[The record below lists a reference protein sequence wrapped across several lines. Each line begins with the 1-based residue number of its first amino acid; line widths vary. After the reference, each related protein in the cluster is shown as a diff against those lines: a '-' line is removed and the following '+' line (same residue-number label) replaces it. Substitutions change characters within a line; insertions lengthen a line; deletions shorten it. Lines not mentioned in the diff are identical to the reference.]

1 MRTTIR
7 WLWKA
12 LPLSWLVLSVLVVSP
27 VRAGQKAE
35 AYYHFLVAVRAYQ
48 EGRLSE
54 ARKELYRVLRKDPR
68 ALYPRKLLIEIY
80 GRLGEYQ
87 KAEAVAR
94 KALKLAPGDLELR
107 LLLARIYLSEKR
119 FARAVVTLEKVL
131 EEDPGN
137 ERALGL
143 LLNAYLAQK
152 DLAGAVDSVDR
163 LLKIHPDSVSL
174 WLFKARL
181 LARSD
186 QPLAAKESYLKAV
199 ELSDY
204 RFEVMMEA
212 GEYLRKIGAFEEA
225 EKLYR
230 SYLERDPED
239 FHARQALLQIL
250 LAQEK
255 WSEAERFLR
264 ESLKKFPER
273 PGFKFF
279 LGLVL
284 EKEGRS
290 EEALGIYRE
299 IPREAPFYSEALRRI
314 YALTRELKGDE
325 AALSFL
331 QTLIQEGPQDPQ
343 IYFLAATAAEE
354 IDRCEEGLKFVDQGL
369 ARFPD
374 HRDLIITKGLLLSCV
389 GKLREAL
396 ELVEPLLE
404 RFPDDPVILNFVGY
418 TYAEL
423 GENLEEAEQYIRRA
437 LKAQPEAGYIVDSLA
452 WVLFKQGRLE
462 EARREIERAVKLS
475 PEDAVILEHKG
486 DILRAL
492 GKTREA
498 CEIYR
503 KALEL
508 AKHRRDRERIE
519 KKVSECSEDS
529 SS

>member
-7 WLWKA
+7 WLWKG
-12 LPLSWLVLSVLVVSP
+12 LPLSLLALSLLVVSP
-27 VRAGQKAE
+27 ARAGQKAE

-80 GRLGEYQ
+80 GRQGQYQ
-87 KAEAVAR
+87 KAEAIAR
-94 KALKLAPGDLELR
+94 KALKLAPRDRELR
-107 LLLARIYLSEKR
+107 LLLARIYLAEKR
-119 FARAVVTLEKVL
+119 FARAIVTLERVL

-143 LLNAYLAQK
+143 LLNAYLAQR
-152 DLAGAVDSVDR
+152 DLSGAVDSVER
-163 LLKIHPDSVSL
+163 LIRVHPDSVSF
-174 WLFKARL
+174 WLLKARL
-181 LARSD
+181 LAKAD
-186 QPLAAKESYLKAV
+186 QPLKAKESYLKAV

-204 RFEVMMEA
+204 RLEIVMEA
-212 GEYLRKIGAFEEA
+212 GEFLRKIGALKEA
-225 EKLYR
+225 EELYR
-230 SYLERDPED
+230 AYLERNPED
-239 FHARQALLQIL
+239 YHARQALLQIL
-250 LAQEK
+250 LAREK
-255 WSEAERFLR
+255 WSEAEKFLR
-264 ESLKKFPER
+264 ETLKKFPEK
-273 PGFKFF
+273 PGFRFF

-284 EKEGRS
+284 EKEGHL
-290 EEALGIYRE
+290 EEALETYRE
-299 IPREAPFYSEALRRI
+299 IPRGAPFYTEALRRI

-354 IDRCEEGLKFVDQGL
+354 IDRCEEGLRFADQGL

-423 GENLEEAEQYIRRA
+423 GENLDEAEQYIRKA

-452 WVLFKQGRLE
+452 WVLYKKGRLE
-462 EARREIERAVKLS
+462 EALREIERAVRLS
-475 PEDAVILEHKG
+475 SGDAVILEHKG

-492 GKTREA
+492 GKERQACEVYREA
-498 CEIYR
+498 LTR
-503 KALEL
+503 AS
-508 AKHRRDRERIE
+508 HRRDRERIE
-519 KKVSECSEDS
+519 KKVSECPGDS